1 MKVLLD
7 LRPLET
13 PSARRGIGRYTRELA
28 MALPA
33 AAPAGWRFVG
43 LSWSGEGARLGL
55 EDLRYPGPRRGIG
68 LADRFIVPRLLR
80 RAGVDLYHSTAYA
93 LPGRGARGVALVLTI
108 HDLVAD
114 LHPEALSLRHRL
126 AFGRTFRSASAADR
140 VLTIS
145 ETTRRELLAR
155 YPVEPRRVVAVP
167 IGVAGAFRSG
177 GEAAGISSGLPRP
190 FIFYVGGLDRL
201 KNVPFLLEV
210 LRRLRGEEAEMRLV
224 VAGEEGRRLEALRSA
239 VREAGLADCVATI
252 GYIGDARLA
261 AIYREAAAFV
271 FPSRYEG
278 FGLPPLEAMA
288 AGCPVVSSRGGALE
302 EVLGDAAL
310 IVDPEDAA
318 GWARAIGRLIRDA
331 GTRSRQIDAGL
342 ARVAGLTWER
352 TARATAG
359 VYMDALRE
367 RRRE

>member
-1 MKVLLD
+1 M
-7 LRPLET
+7 
-13 PSARRGIGRYTRELA
+13 
-28 MALPA
+28 
-33 AAPAGWRFVG
+33 
-43 LSWSGEGARLGL
+43 
-55 EDLRYPGPRRGIG
+55 
-68 LADRFIVPRLLR
+68 
-80 RAGVDLYHSTAYA
+80 
-93 LPGRGARGVALVLTI
+93 ALVLTV

-140 VLTIS
+140 ILTIS

-155 YPVEPRRVVAVP
+155 YPVEPRRVIAVP

-177 GEAAGISSGLPRP
+177 GIASETSSGLPRP

-210 LRRLRGEEAEMRLV
+210 LRRLRGEEPEMRLV
-224 VAGEEGRRLEALRSA
+224 VAGEEGRRLQAFRSA
-239 VREAGLADCVATI
+239 IGSAGLAHCVTTM
-252 GYIGDARLA
+252 GYVGDALLA

-310 IVDPEDAA
+310 IVDPDDSA
-318 GWARAIGRLIRDA
+318 GWARAIGRLLRDA
-331 GTRSRQIDAGL
+331 ATRSRQIDAGRT
-342 ARVAGLTWER
+342 RVAGLTWER
-352 TARATAG
+352 TARATAA
-359 VYMDALRE
+359 VYEDALRD
-367 RRRE
+367 RGRQ